1 MIPKI
6 EFRYSDVY
14 DRNYRNSKFIQNYL
28 EEKNQ
33 KYPSKKEILNYI
45 KKAENIWEE
54 KREKILKEISK
65 ISGFE
70 WKEKR
75 IICYV
80 VGVGR
85 PFSDPLTI
93 RTYGR
98 NINRF
103 IETLTH
109 ELIHQI
115 FIQNKKEYSKWN
127 NFVLR
132 KYEKE
137 ERLTKSHILLSA
149 IHWKLLEKL
158 RGKIAI
164 EKEIKKYEKK
174 NFRLLWANDIDKS
187 ACETFIKNF
196 KHEVV
201 CDDINT
207 ILKSN
212 HSMGFFEKSI
222 PFSISCSK

>member
-164 EKEIKKYEKK
+164 EKEIKKYKDSPDYKISWEIVKKEGAEK
-174 NFRLLWANDIDKS
+174 I
-187 ACETFIKNF
+187 IKKF
-196 KHEVV
+196 KE
-201 CDDINT
+201 IT
-207 ILKSN
+207 K
-212 HSMGFFEKSI
+212 
-222 PFSISCSK
+222 